1 MASQGEPRHVC
12 SHGGG
17 GAALTLLGVEGA
29 VGVHEQR
36 EATTKVGTSTGEHLV
51 GRVPA
56 MGDETAYPSP

>member
-1 MASQGEPRHVC
+1 MC